1 VSPTRTRTR
10 SGGIALAAA
19 GVLFVLYPA
28 TRPWHDEA
36 TRAGAAASMT
46 STWWVAAHLFA
57 MLGFVLVG
65 LGVLALWQ
73 ALTGTRSEGTAF
85 AAVLT
90 AWIGVGLTLPYYGAE
105 DFGLQAIAGRAAS
118 GNEFDLL
125 ATVNDVR
132 YHPAAI
138 TSFGI
143 GLVLL
148 AAAGTLAAVAVWR
161 CGLLPPAA
169 GVPAA
174 AGFVL
179 FLPQFFT
186 GPAIRIGHGVLLG
199 AGLLWLGLALTRLA
213 NSSTTSRT
221 APRAIGLRSRQQVP
235 DSGVRLQSR

>member
-1 VSPTRTRTR
+1 VSPTRTRF
-10 SGGIALAAA
+10 GGIALAAA
-19 GVLFVLYPA
+19 GVLFILYPA

-46 STWWVAAHLFA
+46 SAWWVAAHLFA
-57 MLGFVLVG
+57 MLGFILAG

-73 ALTGTRSEGTAF
+73 ALTGTRSERTAF

-90 AWIGVGLTLPYYGAE
+90 AWTGAGLTLPYYGAE
-105 DFGLQAIAGRAAS
+105 DFGLHAIAGQAAS
-118 GNEFDLL
+118 RNRFGLL

-161 CGLLPPAA
+161 CGLLPAPSASRPRPASCCSC
-169 GVPAA
+169 
-174 AGFVL
+174 
-179 FLPQFFT
+179 
-186 GPAIRIGHGVLLG
+186 R
-199 AGLLWLGLALTRLA
+199 
-213 NSSTTSRT
+213 SSS
-221 APRAIGLRSRQQVP
+221 PDLRSGSVTASCSAP
-235 DSGVRLQSR
+235 AWSGSASP